1 MATGP
6 NNRITIENARLIFR
20 DFTGERNRFNSDRT
34 FGVVLDTD
42 FADELERDGWNVK
55 RLPPREDG
63 DEPLCFL
70 PVKVAFNKDP
80 KKNPKIVLINGRE
93 KKQMLDEK
101 TVGILDW
108 IQIENADLIVR
119 PFNYDFNGRTGTKAY
134 LSTLYVT
141 KAVDTLEEK
150 YADIPDEEE
159 MPWGENS

>member
-34 FGVVLDTD
+34 FGVVLDPD

-70 PVKVAFNKDP
+70 QVKVTFGKVP
-80 KKNPKIVLINGRE
+80 PKIVLVNGRS

-108 IQIENADLIVR
+108 IQIENADLIIR
-119 PFNYDFNGRTGTKAY
+119 PFNYDFNGHSGTKAY

-141 KAVDTLEEK
+141 KATDSLEEK
-150 YADIPDEEE
+150 YADIPDEDEE
-159 MPWGENS
+159 MSWGENS